1 MRERQL
7 RDSVT
12 VRHRQAKIE
21 SDKEAKKHKVRD
33 REEKSWKRE
42 RDEKKIS
49 KTFSFV

>member
-21 SDKEAKKHKVRD
+21 SDKEAKKHKRQ
-33 REEKSWKRE
+33 RRKEMEK

-49 KTFSFV
+49 KTFFFV